1 MTLHPET
8 QFTVLCDEYKI
19 EDGCL
24 YFLSNGKW
32 REDEMT
38 IIDLF
43 KCEEVVGVND
53 CTDNDVK
60 MLCLEWVAD
69 IIGFDLYS
77 VGGEK

>member
-8 QFTVLCDEYKI
+8 QFKVLGDEYKI

-32 REDEMT
+32 KEDEMT

-53 CTDNDVK
+53 YTNNDVK
-60 MLCLEWVAD
+60 LLCLEWVAD
-69 IIGFDLYS
+69 IIGFDLYGI
-77 VGGEK
+77 GGVK